1 MDLEPVISCLLF
13 VALFSVFRKGYE
25 FIIFIDNF
33 RGNEIVWRPDTTR
46 IAATY
51 AVSKLNINGFQE
63 TVSDV
68 IPNII
73 QCGTVSYLTI
83 TTKDWTLQ

>member
-1 MDLEPVISCLLF
+1 MNLLF
-13 VALFSVFRKGYE
+13 
-25 FIIFIDNF
+25 FIDNF
-33 RGNEIVWRPDTTR
+33 PGNEIVWRPDTTR

-51 AVSKLNINGFQE
+51 TVSKLNINGFQE

-68 IPNII
+68 IPNIS